1 MKKLFLLILAFLPIS
16 ILSQSW
22 ETPIQTTLP
31 ANIVTDSDFRYRFNI
46 DADNYGMHFIAQCT
60 DYPNMIKYRLVSN
73 TGEIL
78 QSIDNINTT
87 SGSKASSICTYN
99 GFVFVAIVDNS
110 SPNKMILFA
119 KPNSYPYSNFT
130 DVGEYTINT
139 SEIRYIDMCAD
150 NYGIHI
156 IFSENFPTTN
166 GAGIYYLN
174 YKLETAWWASYNMII
189 VAENP
194 PSGGW
199 AGKVTTSNVDGLE
212 RVHVSYGAGHEFYTR
227 DIRIYRPDSYGLDN
241 AQLTGSWG
249 QYYDEAAWGTP
260 AIDPRPNGNMYELG
274 MLYLEQGSHASK
286 LKWKQIGSGYNW
298 TDDYLTNTT
307 PFADHQYPESM
318 FYDDYYQ
325 NGGFMSIMYGDQAY
339 PPLQPQSVYQRYYN
353 ISANPPQFE
362 TPTEVFHGTSGHNF
376 SSGVMKPSRQGVYA
390 VAITDESPY
399 QFWMSRQPR
408 IIKNDI
414 VNNALWT
421 GNTYIG
427 SQNPIHTAGAMVNAL
442 NYSFTQLL
450 NGAYFVIDNF
460 NTVNLYKSTVNSQ
473 NNTTIYVQQV
483 GRLCN
488 YSSTFTGQTHIVYQ
502 GQYRCAELQQVD
514 MMDSSQIEL
523 LGDAVWQLE
532 DNSVVTVEGP
542 YCVLK
547 MNPNST
553 IKFGQ
558 NSKLILNN
566 GARLIADHA
575 TFTSLDPS
583 STWDGIY
590 LYDISHDTITNCT
603 IENAANGVNIKNKY
617 SFTGN
622 QPSTEISNCT
632 FSNTTNTQLTNG
644 IYASASNNVLI
655 RNNNFTSSSLIDA
668 FANGI
673 MLEYCPAGAFDIID
687 NHLDKV
693 HSGIAVI
700 QSSPYIAR
708 NTITG
713 LTSDGDGIYLDN
725 SNGTVKYNNT
735 YYSNHSLIAYYSSP
749 YLLKNNFNNA
759 SDINIDLHSNSVPV
773 MRPINSGT
781 TLRWLAGNNLINGS
795 PLTCGI
801 SFNEESYPSM
811 DSGYNKLTVNGS
823 NYMNGVLPS
832 LFTANLP
839 ASYNYWGET
848 PNPQK
853 YSVTPYSVDY
863 NPTFDG
869 STVPPTNYIELND
882 IGFGLYD
889 TVYVENLGDN
899 PGAEI
904 LFMQAYNKEM
914 EAQYVL
920 AISLYKQVILNYRR
934 SDYAPVSLSRIFN
947 CFEKRIS
954 SISDYQLLQNY
965 MNQLRINSNYPAG
978 VKELAEDFMIKS
990 KVRQGLLNAAISDYQ
1005 LIYQQNQNN
1014 SKGLHALINKE
1025 CLIAMKSDTTD
1036 NPSQSN
1042 TSGITQHKL
1051 RLLSLIIGRNLTGS
1065 DRVTNSNTPKE
1076 FKLYQNYPNPFN
1088 PSTTIKYDLPKSGN
1102 VSIKVYDLLGK
1113 EIYSM
1118 NEFKLAGSYN
1128 IKFDG
1133 SNHASGVYFYKIEAS
1148 SFTDTKKMVLI
1159 K

>member
-1 MKKLFLLILAFLPIS
+1 MVFNGIDHINPNASYEYNLKAANPQAHPDLGNEGDWYDYINCVGVHRFRDGTDEVHT
-16 ILSQSW
+16 SW
-22 ETPIQTTLP
+22 VL
-31 ANIVTDSDFRYRFNI
+31 
-46 DADNYGMHFIAQCT
+46 
-60 DYPNMIKYRLVSN
+60 YPNGTLSFNHDLGM
-73 TGEIL
+73 
-78 QSIDNINTT
+78 
-87 SGSKASSICTYN
+87 SSSHACF
-99 GFVFVAIVDNS
+99 G
-110 SPNKMILFA
+110 
-119 KPNSYPYSNFT
+119 
-130 DVGEYTINT
+130 
-139 SEIRYIDMCAD
+139 
-150 NYGIHI
+150 YGIYKVVFGYDQYFYNCDSLLFEQDVSDI
-156 IFSENFPTTN
+156 GDNTIRFENGPN
-166 GAGIYYLN
+166 GPR
-174 YKLETAWWASYNMII
+174 I
-189 VAENP
+189 VFHLQYPP
-194 PSGGW
+194 PSGTDVEIKYDNIDHYFIKPWQIYGRSKNFGNFIFDSNSPYNVMPVDCRRDCNIISGHLRQNHFFPGMW
-199 AGKVTTSNVDGLE
+199 GDYEYNWSDVRQGNLTMNLTINKNVSTPPTSDLFHVDTPYTNQISVTKGAKLTINDNCILTLRDYDNFSRAITMTVKDQSGSPQAQSGLVLNSNSTLNVQKN
-212 RVHVSYGAGHEFYTR
+212 S
-227 DIRIYRPDSYGLDN
+227 
-241 AQLTGSWG
+241 
-249 QYYDEAAWGTP
+249 
-260 AIDPRPNGNMYELG
+260 
-274 MLYLEQGSHASK
+274 MLYLEHNSRIYMQPTSK
-286 LKWKQIGSGYNW
+286 IVFGPYGMLCNKGAIISGGN
-298 TDDYLTNTT
+298 
-307 PFADHQYPESM
+307 
-318 FYDDYYQ
+318 
-325 NGGFMSIMYGDQAY
+325 FM
-339 PPLQPQSVYQRYYN
+339 
-353 ISANPPQFE
+353 
-362 TPTEVFHGTSGHNF
+362 FHG
-376 SSGVMKPSRQGVYA
+376 SRIGTCFNVGDENQIFQDS
-390 VAITDESPY
+390 AI
-399 QFWMSRQPR
+399 
-408 IIKNDI
+408 
-414 VNNALWT
+414 VL
-421 GNTYIG
+421 
-427 SQNPIHTAGAMVNAL
+427 
-442 NYSFTQLL
+442 
-450 NGAYFVIDNF
+450 
-460 NTVNLYKSTVNSQ
+460 
-473 NNTTIYVQQV
+473 
-483 GRLCN
+483 
-488 YSSTFTGQTHIVYQ
+488 
-502 GQYRCAELQQVD
+502 
-514 MMDSSQIEL
+514 
-523 LGDAVWQLE
+523 LE
-532 DNSVVTVEGP
+532 DSAEWVIQDSATITLDGNVTSLIAKP
-542 YCVLK
+542 DSK
-547 MNPNST
+547 
-553 IKFGQ
+553 IIFGH
-558 NSKLILNN
+558 NSKLILQN
-566 GARLIADHA
+566 GAHLIADHA

-590 LYDISHDTITNCT
+590 LYDISNDTITNCT

-632 FSNTTNTQLTNG
+632 FSNTTSTQLTNG

-655 RNNNFTSSSLIDA
+655 RNNNFTSSQLVDA

-673 MLEYCPAGAFDIID
+673 MLEYCPSGAFDIID

-713 LTSDGDGIYLDN
+713 LTSDGDAIYLDN

-735 YYSNHSLIAYYSSP
+735 NYSNHSLIAYYSSP

-759 SDINIDLHSNSVPV
+759 NDINIDLHSNSVPV

-781 TLRWLAGNNLINGS
+781 TLRWLAGNNLINGT

-801 SFNEESYPSM
+801 SFNEEAYPSI
-811 DSGYNKLTVNGS
+811 DSGYNNITVNGS

-839 ASYNYWGET
+839 ASYNYWGGA

-853 YSVTPYSVDY
+853 FSVTPYSVDY

-869 STVPPTNYIELND
+869 STLPPTNYTELND

-914 EAQYVL
+914 AAQYVL

-990 KVRQGLLNAAISDYQ
+990 KVRQGLLDAAIYDYQ

-1025 CLIAMKSDTTD
+1025 CLVAMKGDTTD

-1042 TSGITQHKL
+1042 TTGITQHKL

-1076 FKLYQNYPNPFN
+1076 FKLYQSYPNPFN
-1088 PSTTIKYDLPKSGN
+1088 PTTTIKYDLPKSGD
-1102 VSIKVYDLLGK
+1102 VSIRIYDLLGK

-1118 NEFKLAGSYN
+1118 NEFKLAGSYSFR
-1128 IKFDG
+1128 FDG
-1133 SNHASGVYFYKIEAS
+1133 SNYASGVYFYKIEAS
-1148 SFTDTKKMVLI
+1148 SFTDTKKMVLL